1 MNTFT
6 SYIDN
11 TPDITLLEPNKSLR
25 IFFTALFLTAVF
37 IIPALAAVHF
47 LASPFI
53 KLW

>member
-6 SYIDN
+6 GYIDN
-11 TPDITLLEPNKSLR
+11 TPDITLVAANKSLH

-37 IIPALAAVHF
+37 IVPTLAAAHF

-53 KLW
+53 KFW